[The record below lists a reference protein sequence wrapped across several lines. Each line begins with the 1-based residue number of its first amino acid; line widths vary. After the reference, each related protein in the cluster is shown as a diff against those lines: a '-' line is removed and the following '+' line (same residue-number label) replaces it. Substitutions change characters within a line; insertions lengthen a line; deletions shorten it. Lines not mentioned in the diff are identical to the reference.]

1 MYFFLLRLVLF
12 SLIRKP
18 CSGYKL
24 KEMTGSKIFAADAED
39 GESESGT
46 ANPTSN
52 NRTSVRIVQVYLLAP
67 FLTIIVVTCMPG
79 FFLLVSRKAQYGV
92 LPQLVLRELM

>member
-1 MYFFLLRLVLF
+1 MYYFLLRFVLF
-12 SLIRKP
+12 SLFRKP

-46 ANPTSN
+46 ANATSN
-52 NRTSVRIVQVYLLAP
+52 NRTSVRIVQVFAC
-67 FLTIIVVTCMPG
+67 T
-79 FFLLVSRKAQYGV
+79 FFYHHCCYMHAWLFPVSK
-92 LPQLVLRELM
+92 